1 MLRFIIDFI
10 QLLRISILLD
20 RKKAQ
25 GLSIRTI
32 IIAVLAIIVLFAVI
46 LFFSGKLTTFG
57 EDIGAA
63 LDTKGTLPPAPEPE

>member
-25 GLSIRTI
+25 GLSIQTI
-32 IIAVLAIIVLFAVI
+32 IIAVLGIIVLFALIV
-46 LFFSGKLTTFG
+46 FFIAKWGGFKTDVNSAIDTT
-57 EDIGAA
+57 EP
-63 LDTKGTLPPAPEPE
+63 LP